1 MALALLLSI
10 PIIAILLSLLVS
22 RKTLYLEYI
31 ALAAGFFELGAASV
45 VVWQVI
51 RNEYFSFSQ
60 LFSVD
65 ALGALVLGITSVV
78 GFFALMYS
86 VGYLR
91 VEMEKGIVDF
101 KKVKLYFLLVHTF
114 LGAMITAIVSAN
126 PIGMWIAIEA
136 TTLATTFLVSFYN
149 KSSAIE
155 AAWKYLVINSIGLL
169 LGFFG
174 MILYFT
180 SLPQESISGF
190 VDWNI
195 LLAHAPLLNPVIAK
209 IAFIFV
215 LIGFGTKVG
224 LAPMHTWL
232 PDAHSKAPA
241 PISALLSGTLLNIAF
256 LAILRFKVI
265 TDTVLDNWYTQNL
278 LIFFGLLS
286 IVIAVFIIFVQQKY
300 KRLLAY
306 SSIEH
311 MGILALGFGFGGL
324 GSFAALLHMIYHSCA
339 KSLMFFVSGNIFL
352 KFGKSKIANI
362 KGMIHVMPITAVFFF
377 IGFLTLVGV
386 PPFGIFMTE
395 FMILMS
401 GISNHLVISLAV
413 LVLLVLTFV
422 GFLRHT
428 VGMVF
433 GKQDESIR
441 PGEFNWFT
449 LVPLAGVA
457 CILIVLSLYL
467 FPELQ
472 ILVQRAV
479 LYIN

>member
-10 PIIAILLSLLVS
+10 PIISILLSLLVS
-22 RKTLYLEYI
+22 RKTLYLECI
-31 ALAAGFFELGAASV
+31 AVCAGFFELAATIV
-45 VVWQVI
+45 IIWQVI
-51 RNEYFSFSQ
+51 HNNHFSFTH

-78 GFFALMYS
+78 GFFALIYS

-136 TTLATTFLVSFYN
+136 TTLSTTFLVSFYN

-190 VDWNI
+190 VDWNVLI
-195 LLAHAPLLNPVIAK
+195 LHAPLLNPVIAK

-232 PDAHSKAPA
+232 PDAHGKAPA
-241 PISALLSGTLLNIAF
+241 PVSALLSGTLLNIAF

-311 MGILALGFGFGGL
+311 MGIIALGFGFGGL

-339 KSLMFFVSGNIFL
+339 KSLMFFASGNIFL
-352 KFGKSKIANI
+352 KFGKSKTTSI
-362 KGMIHVMPITAVFFF
+362 KGMIHVMPITTIFFF

-401 GISNHLVISLAV
+401 GISNHLVISLVV
-413 LVLLVLTFV
+413 LILLVLTFV

-433 GKQDESIR
+433 GKQDESVQL
-441 PGEFNWFT
+441 GEFNWLT
-449 LVPLAGVA
+449 LMPLAGVS

-472 ILVQRAV
+472 ILAQRAV